1 MAAKRNPFRHIRL
14 VYRRSST
21 LLKCV
26 VLATII
32 LSTAA
37 LVILRTSIQSEKSQQ
52 AQLQEQAAQL
62 AYEDLRDGKYD
73 EFLDQLEPQLQT
85 QFKDNEKLMKRFS
98 RSIVSRLP
106 RIITT
111 LSIALLPCR

>member
-62 AYEDLRDGKYD
+62 EQDNQMLTRYIAELGTVQSVKRIAT
-73 EFLDQLEPQLQT
+73 LELGLVDPDS
-85 QFKDNEKLMKRFS
+85 QFFTPSGE
-98 RSIVSRLP
+98 SIP
-106 RIITT
+106 D
-111 LSIALLPCR
+111 

>member
-1 MAAKRNPFRHIRL
+1 MAAKRNPFHRIRL

-62 AYEDLRDGKYD
+62 QQDNQVLTRYIAELGTVQSVKRIAT
-73 EFLDQLEPQLQT
+73 LELGLVDPDS
-85 QFKDNEKLMKRFS
+85 QFFIPSGE
-98 RSIVSRLP
+98 SIP
-106 RIITT
+106 D
-111 LSIALLPCR
+111 

>member
-62 AYEDLRDGKYD
+62 QQDNQVLTRYIAELGTVQSVKRIAT
-73 EFLDQLEPQLQT
+73 LELGLIDPNS
-85 QFKDNEKLMKRFS
+85 QFFTPSGD
-98 RSIVSRLP
+98 SIP
-106 RIITT
+106 D
-111 LSIALLPCR
+111 

>member
-1 MAAKRNPFRHIRL
+1 MAAKRNPFHRIRL

-26 VLATII
+26 VLATIL

-37 LVILRTSIQSEKSQQ
+37 LVILRTSIQAEKSQQ

-62 AYEDLRDGKYD
+62 EQENQMLTRYIAELGTVQSVKRIAT
-73 EFLDQLEPQLQT
+73 LELGLIDPNS
-85 QFKDNEKLMKRFS
+85 QFFVPSGD
-98 RSIVSRLP
+98 SIP
-106 RIITT
+106 D
-111 LSIALLPCR
+111 

>member
-1 MAAKRNPFRHIRL
+1 MAAKRNPFHRIRL

-26 VLATII
+26 VLATIL

-37 LVILRTSIQSEKSQQ
+37 LVILRTSIQAEKSQQ

-62 AYEDLRDGKYD
+62 EQENQMLTRYIAELGTVQSVKRIAT
-73 EFLDQLEPQLQT
+73 LELGLIDPNS
-85 QFKDNEKLMKRFS
+85 QFFTPSGD
-98 RSIVSRLP
+98 SIP
-106 RIITT
+106 D
-111 LSIALLPCR
+111 

>member
-62 AYEDLRDGKYD
+62 QQDNQVLTRYIAELGTVQSVKRIAT
-73 EFLDQLEPQLQT
+73 LELGLVDPDS
-85 QFKDNEKLMKRFS
+85 QFFIPSGE
-98 RSIVSRLP
+98 SIP
-106 RIITT
+106 D
-111 LSIALLPCR
+111 

>member
-1 MAAKRNPFRHIRL
+1 MAAKRNPFHRIRL

-26 VLATII
+26 VLATIL

-37 LVILRTSIQSEKSQQ
+37 LVILRTTIQAEKSQQ

-62 AYEDLRDGKYD
+62 EQENQMLTRYIAELGTVQSVKRIAT
-73 EFLDQLEPQLQT
+73 LELGLIDPNS
-85 QFKDNEKLMKRFS
+85 QFFTPSGD
-98 RSIVSRLP
+98 SIP
-106 RIITT
+106 D
-111 LSIALLPCR
+111 

>member
-1 MAAKRNPFRHIRL
+1 MAAKRNPFHRIRL

-26 VLATII
+26 VLATIL

-37 LVILRTSIQSEKSQQ
+37 LVILRTSIQSEKTQQ

-62 AYEDLRDGKYD
+62 EQENQMLTRYIAELGTVQSVKRIAT
-73 EFLDQLEPQLQT
+73 LELGLIDPNS
-85 QFKDNEKLMKRFS
+85 QFFTPSGD
-98 RSIVSRLP
+98 SIP
-106 RIITT
+106 D
-111 LSIALLPCR
+111 